1 MKLIL
6 LPCFRCV
13 IKLVIIFGDEHYD
26 KWQSRISRCIS
37 EGLCEEDQGFPIFL
51 TDMKND
57 DSEDKAGSKRH
68 RKYCVLL

>member
-1 MKLIL
+1 MKLIM

-13 IKLVIIFGDEHYD
+13 TKLVIIFCVESYGRH
-26 KWQSRISRCIS
+26 QSRISRCIS

-51 TDMKND
+51 MGMKND

-68 RKYCVLL
+68 KRCCVLL